1 MKKAF
6 ILAAGVIT
14 TMALM
19 FSVGVNFVQ
28 TAERIMDKDM
38 TMKEAD
44 MMTEKSQKMMDKG
57 KMMKEGD
64 LM

>member
-6 ILAAGVIT
+6 ILTAGVIT
-14 TMALM
+14 TMVLM

-44 MMTEKSQKMMDKG
+44 MMTEKGQMMMDEG
-57 KMMKEGD
+57 KKKVMTD
-64 LM
+64 

>member
-6 ILAAGVIT
+6 ILTAGVIT
-14 TMALM
+14 TRVLM

-44 MMTEKSQKMMDKG
+44 MMTEKGRKMMDKG

>member
-6 ILAAGVIT
+6 MLTAGVIT
-14 TMALM
+14 TMVLM

-44 MMTEKSQKMMDKG
+44 MMTEKGQMMMDEG
-57 KMMKEGD
+57 KKKVMTD
-64 LM
+64 